1 MLRRGGQDLRPPVLA
16 FVACVAVTAVN
27 PNGLALV
34 TYPFTYLV
42 PGNASQ
48 SFVGEWQSPNFH
60 LPLHWPLLLGI
71 VALVVVGVRGQ
82 GRDLF
87 RAGLAVVFAVMAL
100 QASRHQPL
108 AALIFMAVL
117 GDAMRERWS
126 WARTED
132 AGTPPVRGLP
142 VLNWSILAVAVVAL
156 TLFVGRSSQLQLNSS
171 PLTTGVFDYPVDGAD
186 FIRDNYPEARIFN
199 SYGWGGY
206 LINELYPQQRVFI
219 DGRADMYGDA
229 LMEEYARVGRVEP
242 GWRDVLAKYDVELA
256 IVEND
261 SALAAVLLEAA
272 DWRLAFSGPVENV
285 FVREPGGEASPTTH
299 GEPTPR
305 P

>member
-1 MLRRGGQDLRPPVLA
+1 
-16 FVACVAVTAVN
+16 
-27 PNGLALV
+27 
-34 TYPFTYLV
+34 
-42 PGNASQ
+42 
-48 SFVGEWQSPNFH
+48 
-60 LPLHWPLLLGI
+60 
-71 VALVVVGVRGQ
+71 
-82 GRDLF
+82 
-87 RAGLAVVFAVMAL
+87 VMAL